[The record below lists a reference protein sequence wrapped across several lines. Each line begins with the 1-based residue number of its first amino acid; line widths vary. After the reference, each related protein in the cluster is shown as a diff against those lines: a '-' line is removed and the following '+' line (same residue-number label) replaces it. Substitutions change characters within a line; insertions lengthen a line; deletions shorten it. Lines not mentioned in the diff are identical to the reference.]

1 MKRTALYLKIV
12 FGCICSIYTYRK
24 AAPAVVA
31 LVLHHDNF
39 ASFIGEHISVL
50 YLAASIVRVDKVIYS
65 PVATEAFYIDVI
77 RSSR

>member
-1 MKRTALYLKIV
+1 M
-12 FGCICSIYTYRK
+12 
-24 AAPAVVA
+24 VA

-50 YLAASIVRVDKVIYS
+50 YLTASIVRVDKVIYS